1 MPSSERGIIM
11 ANNNDNWP
19 SEGELLVCTVK
30 NVRENGAYLSLDS
43 YEGREGFVFIGE
55 VSAGWVKNIRSHV
68 REGQRVVAK
77 VIEIRRGKES
87 INLSIK
93 AVSEERRRDTLQQ
106 RKNQQRAEQMMKLV
120 AEKVS
125 WDENKAKSISDEMVN
140 IFGTL
145 YGALEECAIS
155 ENALSDAGFEGE
167 WMAIATTIA
176 IDNIVPP
183 YVEIRGIFDIEV
195 WSSEGVNVIKK
206 ALIAAEHCAEDLEE
220 VTLTCHYEGA
230 PHYRV
235 DIRAPDYPSAESVWE
250 QAQEVVKKYMAPVEG
265 SISIER
271 L

>member
-1 MPSSERGIIM
+1 M
-11 ANNNDNWP
+11 ANKDDNWP

-43 YEGREGFVFIGE
+43 YDGREGFVFIGE

-77 VIEIRRGKES
+77 VIEIRKGKES
-87 INLSIK
+87 VNLSIK

-106 RKNQQRAEQMMKLV
+106 RKNQQRAEQMMRLV
-120 AEKVS
+120 AEKVE
-125 WDENKAKSISDEMVN
+125 WEEEKTKIISDEMVS
-140 IFGTL
+140 IFGSL

-155 ENALSDAGFEGE
+155 ENALSEAGFSGN
-167 WMAIATTIA
+167 WMEIATKIA

-183 YVEIRGIFDIEV
+183 FVEIRGNFDIEV
-195 WSSEGVNVIKK
+195 WSSEGVNAIKN
-206 ALIAAEHCAEDLEE
+206 ALIEAESCAEGIEE

-250 QAQEVVKKYMAPVEG
+250 AAQEAVKNYMSSVNG
-265 SISIER
+265 SITIER